1 MELFCVTLKVHVIL
15 LCANTWWPEKIFCI
29 AHFCSSTSTF
39 FLKCHFWFPGI
50 FKVFGKTDVDNR
62 IIEATIKKP
71 FLARGTLNLK
81 TNGLNEKK
89 WQQKTVFVVNSEWP
103 ANFITKQLIAIATK
117 LTSKL
122 EQQNQELHI
131 VWKLLKT
138 SHLNFWVLTDF
149 STQFAVEQQKCYPQ
163 RLTRLGSQPIT
174 FSKLPGKFIISRIT
188 SLGSS
193 SNRMKKFHILCT
205 WPKFNI
211 DEELG
216 LNDSIIIQDRFHLL
230 CWSKMMH

>member
-1 MELFCVTLKVHVIL
+1 MSSYYVQIPDDQKRYFAL
-15 LCANTWWPEKIFCI
+15 LIF
-29 AHFCSSTSTF
+29 AAQLQHS
-39 FLKCHFWFPGI
+39 LKCHFWFPGI

-131 VWKLLKT
+131 VWKLLKM
-138 SHLNFWVLTDF
+138 SYLSIWILAF
-149 STQFAVEQQKCYPQ
+149 STNFCQYAICSRATEM
-163 RLTRLGSQPIT
+163 LSST
-174 FSKLPGKFIISRIT
+174 FDTFRKSTYYLFKASWKVHHKQNNFP
-188 SLGSS
+188 
-193 SNRMKKFHILCT
+193 
-205 WPKFNI
+205 W
-211 DEELG
+211 
-216 LNDSIIIQDRFHLL
+216 Q
-230 CWSKMMH
+230 

>member
-1 MELFCVTLKVHVIL
+1 MRLFWGIFHHCDSYKRCKRSSFLLWVAKIRIVSLGLEETRDVLWNFFFCVTLKVHVIL

-89 WQQKTVFVVNSEWP
+89 WQQKTAFVVNSEWP
-103 ANFITKQLIAIATK
+103 ANFNTNQLIATVLPDFNNKVRISQCLKIAKNVAFEFLCLGIFT
-117 LTSKL
+117 
-122 EQQNQELHI
+122 
-131 VWKLLKT
+131 
-138 SHLNFWVLTDF
+138 NFC
-149 STQFAVEQQKCYPQ
+149 SIK
-163 RLTRLGSQPIT
+163 
-174 FSKLPGKFIISRIT
+174 
-188 SLGSS
+188 
-193 SNRMKKFHILCT
+193 
-205 WPKFNI
+205 I
-211 DEELG
+211 DLSG
-216 LNDSIIIQDRFHLL
+216 NTV
-230 CWSKMMH
+230 